1 MTYMPIR
8 FLVKN
13 IRLFRRIFFL
23 SCLFLSLNVEGQNY
37 FFDSYS
43 VAEGLA
49 QSTVFDILQDQ
60 NDYVWLG
67 TRAGVSRFDG
77 QEFINFTAEDGLAVN
92 SVRIIFQQK
101 NSNNIWFGHVGGGI
115 SFYDGHVFHEF
126 SKGETFTS
134 DITGFVFDSDGNFWI
149 SSEGSGAVKI
159 KSIKKTLEESVF
171 EIYKGNDLSDRIFG
185 ILKTSDNKLLFLTDA
200 FVKKY
205 DAEKNV
211 FESFN
216 MDGMPTFFQITS
228 LYEDSKKNLWFGTF
242 HGGLYKYDAE
252 LGSFKIY
259 DIRDG
264 LSSNWISNVGEDRN
278 GNTWVGTWGGGITLI
293 SPDGLK
299 IYNQENGLPD
309 TKIRRVLE
317 DREGNMLIGSNEN
330 GLVIYKGDE
339 FISYFVEDG
348 LVNSQVW
355 AIEQDETGKYWF
367 GTNQGISILNP
378 KNKQFTNFYKLKEN
392 GIRFLKKDSKNRMWI
407 ATDNQGIFTQNLNN
421 GVFTYEPGLNS
432 YLSSLIVTA
441 LEADN
446 RGIIWVGALDALVG
460 YDYDTRTA
468 VYFTQTSGLSTNEVT
483 ALYFSE
489 KSERLWIGTRDGGLN
504 YYEGD
509 SIYQLNLEETF
520 TPTSITSDNDGS
532 LWLGTEAK
540 GVLKIDTENSK
551 ILKDFKV
558 SDGLLA
564 NLINL
569 VEVDEMNNV
578 YIGTNK
584 GLNIYD
590 QNRDKLLT
598 YNNKNGFVG
607 IETKPS
613 AVHKDTE
620 GNLWFGTVLGAT
632 RYDPDKMKKQVTDP
646 LTHIISI
653 KVNLQD
659 RDLTPGLTLKYTE
672 NDVVI
677 DYISMCLTNPDAV
690 AYKIMLEG
698 AENDWRPVTR
708 QTRVT
713 YPSLAPRKYTFK
725 VIGRNNEGTWNSEP
739 ISFSFQIRPPFY
751 LTVWFI
757 ITVLTLIT
765 AAIISYIKIRERNLL
780 IEKRILEDKVRE
792 RTAEVVAQKE
802 ELAEKNKDI
811 TDSIRYA
818 KRIQVAIL
826 PPKIPFDDTFVLF
839 KPKDIVSGDFYWFEV
854 VGDREFMA
862 AVDCTGHGVPGA
874 FMSIIGTN
882 LLNKI
887 VKERGIYKPSEII
900 DTLNEEVIHNLKSG
914 DEGSKVY
921 DGMDLALVCY
931 NRRTGQLEYAGAYNP
946 LLIVRNNDIEE
957 IKADRFGVGRSSRV
971 EEARKFT
978 NNEVQINKGETI
990 YIFSDGF
997 ADQFGGDTGKKFKS
1011 KPMKELFLAVYEKP
1025 LDVQQE
1031 ILEKTLEAWRGNIE
1045 QVDDVLIIG
1054 RRF

>member
-1 MTYMPIR
+1 MTY
-8 FLVKN
+8 LLTQKLQKN
-13 IRLFRRIFFL
+13 IRLFGRIFFL
-23 SCLFLSLNVEGQNY
+23 AILLFSMNVKAQNY

-49 QSTVFDILQDQ
+49 QSTVFDIFQDK

-101 NSNNIWFGHVGGGI
+101 NSNIIWFGHFDGGI
-115 SFYDGHVFHEF
+115 SFYDGQKFHEF
-126 SKGETFTS
+126 SDGTFLSS
-134 DITGFVFDSDGNFWI
+134 DITGFVFDSEGNFWI
-149 SSEGSGAVKI
+149 SSEGSGAFKI
-159 KSIKKTLEESVF
+159 KTIKNTLEESEF
-171 EIYKGNDLSDRIFG
+171 ELYKGNDLSDRIFG
-185 ILKTSDNKLLFLTDA
+185 LLKTSDDKLLFLTDA

-205 DAEKNV
+205 DPEDNV

-216 MDGMPTFFQITS
+216 MDGMPNFFQITS
-228 LYEDSKKNLWFGTF
+228 LFEDSKSNLWFGT
-242 HGGLYKYDAE
+242 HNGGLYKYEAE

-259 DIRDG
+259 DVRDG
-264 LSSNWISNVGEDRN
+264 LSSNFISNVGEDHK
-278 GNTWVGTWGGGITLI
+278 GNIWVGTWGGGITVI
-293 SPDGLK
+293 SSDGLK
-299 IYNQENGLPD
+299 VYNQENGLPD
-309 TKIRRVLE
+309 MKIRRVVE

-330 GLVIYKGDE
+330 GLAIYKGDE

-348 LVNSQVW
+348 LINSQVW
-355 AIEQDETGKYWF
+355 AIEQDEAGQYWF
-367 GTNQGISILNP
+367 GTNKGISILNQE
-378 KNKQFTNFYKLKEN
+378 KNQFTEFYKLKEN

-407 ATDNQGIFTQNLNN
+407 ATDNEGIFTQNSKNN
-421 GVFTYEPGLNS
+421 VFTYEPGLNS

-441 LEADN
+441 LEADDQ
-446 RGIIWVGALDALVG
+446 GVIWVGTLSGLVG
-460 YDYDTRTA
+460 YDYDSRTA
-468 VYFTQTSGLSTNEVT
+468 AYFTMINGLSTSEVT
-483 ALYFSE
+483 SLYFAQE
-489 KSERLWIGTRDGGLN
+489 NKRLWIGTRNKGLN
-504 YYEGD
+504 YFDGD
-509 SIYQLNLEETF
+509 SISKLEMEEAF
-520 TPTSITSDNDGS
+520 TATSITSDNEGN
-532 LWLGTEAK
+532 LWVGTEAK
-540 GVLKIDTENSK
+540 GVIKIDPEEAK
-551 ILKDFKV
+551 ILNDYKV

-569 VEVDEMNNV
+569 VAVDAYNNV

-584 GLNIYD
+584 GLNILD
-590 QNRDKLLT
+590 QNRGKLLT
-598 YNNKNGFVG
+598 YSNKNGFVG

-613 AVHKDTE
+613 AVHKDE
-620 GNLWFGTVLGAT
+620 LGNLWFGTVLGVT
-632 RYDPDKMKKQVTDP
+632 RYNPEKMKKQVVDP
-646 LTHIISI
+646 LTHIISV
-653 KVNLQD
+653 KVNLTD
-659 RDLTPGLTLKYTE
+659 RDLNSDLKLKYTE

-713 YPSLAPRKYTFK
+713 YPSLSPGKYAFK
-725 VIGRNNEGTWNSEP
+725 VIGRNNEGSWNSEP

-757 ITVLTLIT
+757 LTMVVLIL
-765 AAIISYIKIRERNLL
+765 AAIISYIKIRERNLVK
-780 IEKRILEDKVRE
+780 EKRILEDKVME

-826 PPKIPFDDTFVLF
+826 PPKIPFEETFVLF
-839 KPKDIVSGDFYWFEV
+839 RPKDIVSGDFYWFET

-900 DTLNEEVIHNLKSG
+900 DNLNEEVIYNLKSG

-921 DGMDLALVCY
+921 DGMDLALICY
-931 NRRTGQLEYAGAYNP
+931 NKGTGLLEYAGGYNP
-946 LLIVRNNDIEE
+946 LMIVRNNDIEE

-978 NNEVQINKGETI
+978 NNEININKGDLI
-990 YIFSDGF
+990 YIFSDGY
-997 ADQFGGDTGKKFKS
+997 ADQFGGETGKKFKS
-1011 KPMKELFLAVYEKP
+1011 KPMKELLLALKEKP
-1025 LDVQQE
+1025 MDIQQQ
-1031 ILEKTLEAWRGNIE
+1031 ILENTLEAWKGDIE
-1045 QVDDVLIIG
+1045 QVDDILIIG